1 VARRLGG
8 SVTRLLG
15 RFVDPGAI
23 FAGWVGV
30 GMAMTIAVS
39 FLLVIPIEPV
49 FWLMAPLA
57 GVLIGYYANARSDR
71 RAGPWLRILSN
82 GIYAAIL
89 TTLTLALLFLG
100 TKAIFF
106 YADDG
111 YRDASQGGP
120 IAGCISGA
128 DCVYHRYLAEEGK
141 AAEFASAGVTD
152 VTSFT
157 AFYWREELGTAG
169 TVAILCLAGGVLGA
183 AMYGFARP
191 KAQRPSAAPGAPTA

>member
-1 VARRLGG
+1 MSRRLD
-8 SVTRLLG
+8 
-15 RFVDPGAI
+15 RFVDPGAV

-57 GVLIGYYANARSDR
+57 GLLIGYYANARADR
-71 RAGPWLRILSN
+71 RRGPWRRILLN
-82 GIYAAIL
+82 GAFASLLTAA
-89 TTLTLALLFLG
+89 TLALLFVG

-120 IAGCISGA
+120 IAGCTAGA
-128 DCVYHRYLAEEGK
+128 DCVYQRYLAEPGK
-141 AAEFASAGVTD
+141 AAQFAAAGITD

-157 AFYWREELGTAG
+157 SLYWREQLGTAG
-169 TVAILCLAGGVLGA
+169 TVTGLCLAGGLAGA
-183 AMYGFARP
+183 ALYGLARP
-191 KAQRPSAAPGAPTA
+191 RMPRPAAAPGAPTA

>member
-1 VARRLGG
+1 VSRF
-8 SVTRLLG
+8 LG

-49 FWLMAPLA
+49 FWLLSPLA

-71 RAGPWLRILSN
+71 RAGPGRRILLN
-82 GIYAAIL
+82 GLYAALL
-89 TTLTLALLFLG
+89 TTVTLAALFVG

-106 YADDG
+106 FADDG

-120 IAGCISGA
+120 IAGCVSGA
-128 DCVYHRYLAEEGK
+128 DCVYQRYLAEDGK
-141 AAEFASAGVTD
+141 AAQFEKAGVTD
-152 VTSFT
+152 VASFT
-157 AFYWREELGTAG
+157 AFYWREQLGTTG
-169 TVAILCLAGGVLGA
+169 TVTLLCLVGGVFGA

-191 KAQRPSAAPGAPTA
+191 KTQRPSAAAGAPSA